1 MENITRENLYKQF
14 FDTTVGRFYTEEQSL
29 KLLRLFALECGLKEG
44 SEDYNTVMKTVKA
57 IGSANIRNHIESN
70 NFDLLCSF
78 NAPSIDARLASNA
91 LAQCYKSRMQNGAPI
106 FANEISWRLSVYRD
120 TSSKEAKLEAAY
132 IEYANGN
139 TSEAVEVFKSLLSS
153 GSLTALSHLAIISYD
168 TSNYSD
174 AYRYLS
180 MILKVYTSEL
190 HLSSG
195 AKWVEELR
203 NYVALF
209 LNDEAISKLDD
220 EVKGEKPFLS
230 RSNSRIG
237 GFTR

>member
-29 KLLRLFALECGLKEG
+29 KLLRLFALESGLKEG
-44 SEDYNTVMKTVKA
+44 SEEYNTVINTVKA
-57 IGSANIRNHIESN
+57 IENANIRNQIESN

-78 NAPSIDARLASNA
+78 SAPSIDVRLASSA
-91 LAQCYKSRMQNGAPI
+91 LSQCYKSRAKSEAPVYSS
-106 FANEISWRLSVYRD
+106 NVNWRINVYKNAS
-120 TSSKEAKLEAAY
+120 TSNEAKLESAY
-132 IEYANGN
+132 IEYVNGN
-139 TSEAVEVFKSLLSS
+139 TAEATEIFKSLLGI

-168 TSNYSD
+168 ASKYSD

-190 HLSSG
+190 HMTGVS
-195 AKWVEELR
+195 WVEELR

-209 LNDEAISKLDD
+209 LSEDTIAKLDD
-220 EVKGEKPFLS
+220 EIKAEKPFLS
-230 RSNSRIG
+230 RTNSRIG